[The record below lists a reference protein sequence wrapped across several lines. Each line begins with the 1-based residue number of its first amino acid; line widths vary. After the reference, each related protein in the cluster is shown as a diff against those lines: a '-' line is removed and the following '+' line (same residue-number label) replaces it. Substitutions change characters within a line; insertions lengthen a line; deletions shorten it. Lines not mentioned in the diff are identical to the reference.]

1 MATDGHLDIQ
11 YSNSRVSPS
20 SAIWLISYGF
30 GCSVRYEFVPISS
43 IGMISSSSIV
53 FFRSIFECAC
63 PPGISSMIAGSE
75 VNSEVISEV
84 NSDVISEEV

>member
-11 YSNSRVSPS
+11 YSNNRVSPS
-20 SAIWLISYGF
+20 SVIWLILYGF
-30 GCSVRYEFVPISS
+30 DSRYKFVPISS
-43 IGMISSSSIV
+43 MGIIISSSIV
-53 FFRSIFECAC
+53 FFRSIFECAS

-84 NSDVISEEV
+84 NSDVISDEV

>member
-11 YSNSRVSPS
+11 YSNNRVNPS
-20 SAIWLISYGF
+20 SVIWLISYGF
-30 GCSVRYEFVPISS
+30 GCRYEFIPISS
-43 IGMISSSSIV
+43 IGMIISSSIV